1 MSNHT
6 FDPKAVRR
14 IEVITGVGGR
24 RRWTSEAKAR
34 IVTES
39 YSSGL
44 AISEVARRHGIRP
57 QQLFGWRHQ
66 ARMERLA
73 VNRNVPAAFVPVVA
87 AASSEDVSHSPA
99 ASTSSVIEIELA
111 GMIVRVRGRVPAEA
125 LAEVLTAV
133 KRVA

>member
-1 MSNHT
+1 
-6 FDPKAVRR
+6 
-14 IEVITGVGGR
+14 
-24 RRWTSEAKAR
+24 
-34 IVTES
+34 
-39 YSSGL
+39 
-44 AISEVARRHGIRP
+44 
-57 QQLFGWRHQ
+57 
-66 ARMERLA
+66 MERLA

>member
-1 MSNHT
+1 MSNHR

-14 IEVITGVGGR
+14 IEVITGVGG

-87 AASSEDVSHSPA
+87 AASSEDVSRSPA

-111 GMIVRVRGRVPAEA
+111 GMIVRVRGRVPAAA